1 MIVFKKDGV
10 TPQIGNVYMRFGSK
24 ATGAVDNMG
33 AGGMFVQVDS
43 ETGWYGNAKIITQNS
58 IQDCPYHPDTGV
70 LIEGYIPHYEKIKEI
85 ILDMAANITELE
97 YFGFDVAVTE
107 DSIKLPE
114 INRFP
119 DFPKIEKYSQETID
133 YLLLKLQQKK
143 EKYGYDVKPCRKL
156 VHLPKR

>member
-1 MIVFKKDGV
+1 MKEIKKDNLTVKIFDTRDEMG
-10 TPQIGNVYMRFGSK
+10 K
-24 ATGAVDNMG
+24 A
-33 AGGMFVQVDS
+33 AG
-43 ETGWYGNAKIITQNS
+43 EAAA
-58 IQDCPYHPDTGV
+58 
-70 LIEGYIPHYEKIKEI
+70 EKIKEI

-107 DSIKLPE
+107 DSVKLPE

-156 VHLPKR
+156 VHLPKGIGGKTAVVVRIVHHFALAFQQFFYIIVVTHADGVTQKQNFFHC